1 MKSRS
6 TFALA
11 AVAVA
16 VATPFGRLCD
26 IFSGAFKRD
35 WEA

>member
-1 MKSRS
+1 MKLRS

-11 AVAVA
+11 AAA
-16 VATPFGRLCD
+16 APFGRLCD
-26 IFSGAFKRD
+26 IFSGAFKRE

>member
-1 MKSRS
+1 MKLRS

-11 AVAVA
+11 AAA

-26 IFSGAFKRD
+26 IFSGAFKRE

>member
-1 MKSRS
+1 MKLRS

-11 AVAVA
+11 PAA

-26 IFSGAFKRD
+26 IFSGAFKRE

>member
-11 AVAVA
+11 AVA